1 MVGLLSEAKE
11 KFQVGSG
18 AMMDQLILIH
28 KYVKQMRFKPRFGK
42 PYDNYLYDKVQNLL
56 KESMGYTTNEENRVW
71 QLASFIA
78 EKVEAKLN
86 KPQ

>member
-1 MVGLLSEAKE
+1 
-11 KFQVGSG
+11 
-18 AMMDQLILIH
+18 
-28 KYVKQMRFKPRFGK
+28 MRFKPQFGK

-56 KESMGYTTNEENRVW
+56 KESMGYTSNEEDRVW